1 MTRPPLKNAS
11 AVPRPLHLYGSK
23 HAVLLFHGLSSSPLE
38 LQFLARGMHRAGY
51 TVRVPVLEGYTHGL
65 SGRQPS
71 SAADWLVQ
79 ALMELDQMLAD
90 HESVA
95 IGGLC
100 LGSVLALCL
109 AAHRHD
115 RLSHVLSL
123 STALN
128 YDGWGNP
135 WFTRFLPLARYTPLA
150 RRIRIKEREPF
161 GLKDERLRAWVARQ
175 MREAGGSE
183 AGASVLR
190 VDDLLKARD
199 LIALARLGLSSITAP
214 LLLIHAKED
223 ECATPRSSFEV
234 AQRAQ
239 SKVIRCV
246 LLDDCYHMISI
257 DREKQRV
264 LSEMLQFLSHSDG
277 GTQAGTGMVPSKVV
291 SLFDGRKGI
300 HS

>member
-1 MTRPPLKNAS
+1 
-11 AVPRPLHLYGSK
+11 
-23 HAVLLFHGLSSSPLE
+23 
-38 LQFLARGMHRAGY
+38 
-51 TVRVPVLEGYTHGL
+51 
-65 SGRQPS
+65 
-71 SAADWLVQ
+71 
-79 ALMELDQMLAD
+79 MLAD

-109 AAHRHD
+109 AAHHHD

-135 WFTRFLPLARYTPLA
+135 WFTHLLPLARYTPFA
-150 RRIRIKEREPF
+150 RRIRIKERAPF
-161 GLKDERLRAWVARQ
+161 GLKDERMRAWVARQ

-183 AGASVLR
+183 AGASLLS

-199 LIALARLGLSSITAP
+199 LIALARLGLPRITAP
-214 LLLIHAKED
+214 LLLLHAKED

-234 AQRAQ
+234 AQRTR
-239 SKVIRCV
+239 STVTRCV

-257 DREKQRV
+257 DREKEHV
-264 LSEMLQFLSHSDG
+264 LSEMLQFLSLSDER
-277 GTQAGTGMVPSKVV
+277 TQVDANLVPSKVV

-300 HS
+300 HT